1 MPTVTITFNTDN
13 AAFEDDYFGEV
24 AHIMF
29 VASRMLEDNGAEPF
43 ERKLLDTNGNT
54 IGTVKVTS

>member
-13 AAFEDDYFGEV
+13 AAFEDDWFDEMDRV
-24 AHIMF
+24 MAC
-29 VASRMLEDNGAEPF
+29 ATQLLENNGAEPF
-43 ERKLLDTNGNT
+43 ERKLRDTNGNT